1 VNALQTA
8 LQVEHATIPPYLT
21 ALYSFKASPTK
32 SNLASFN
39 IIRAVLVEEMLHL
52 TLAANL
58 LNSIGGSPDL
68 TRPGFVPD
76 YPAYLPTG
84 ETDFEVGLKRFSR
97 SAIEDFLKIER
108 PTPPSDKESAVAF
121 EGVTYVKHE
130 FLTGGRE
137 RGRGLL
143 PHFIGEFYKAVAGGF
158 KQLTA
163 ELTEPKLF
171 TGDPARQVGPE
182 YYYSGG
188 GEIFKVT
195 NLETALRAIDF
206 ISGQGEGSY
215 GSIYD
220 ADGELSHYYRFDQ
233 ILRGRYYRVGTD
245 QPDAPTGEPLEVH
258 WDEVYPIQPNLKLA
272 SLPADSPLR
281 ETARSFNQQYS
292 GFLRRL
298 QDAFNGRPAELLP
311 AVADMFRIKE
321 AALRLIHNPLPS
333 GEGNASPTFEI
344 DSLDVSST

>member
-1 VNALQTA
+1 
-8 LQVEHATIPPYLT
+8 
-21 ALYSFKASPTK
+21 
-32 SNLASFN
+32 
-39 IIRAVLVEEMLHL
+39 
-52 TLAANL
+52 
-58 LNSIGGSPDL
+58 
-68 TRPGFVPD
+68 
-76 YPAYLPTG
+76 
-84 ETDFEVGLKRFSR
+84 
-97 SAIEDFLKIER
+97 
-108 PTPPSDKESAVAF
+108 
-121 EGVTYVKHE
+121 
-130 FLTGGRE
+130 
-137 RGRGLL
+137 
-143 PHFIGEFYKAVAGGF
+143 
-158 KQLTA
+158 
-163 ELTEPKLF
+163 LTEPKLF

-220 ADGELSHYYRFDQ
+220 SGGELSHYYRFDQ

-344 DSLDVSST
+344 DFIDVSST